1 MAIFTKSI
9 KRMSNR
15 VFICTSISIVFLCFL
30 SHCYSLAATA
40 DVVTTIDLETLYTV
54 EHQEAETSFINYLL
68 TLYSNGISRDVVQ
81 KFSNQLDAGYG
92 VYFKKTNNDISAMV
106 YEVPKKVSY
115 SEHSITLFNSGYTTS
130 TNCFK
135 AYIVT
140 YYSFFPDD
148 RSIAYT
154 DVKNFPN
161 ENSVEWIPKSLLAYN
176 DDVLYNFTQYVS
188 HNAPNLTKIYEAII
202 NVNNNLKSKLDGLRV
217 TVDFSDLDINFQQ
230 IITTI
235 NKTSQDTQNKLNDV
249 KKSIDDTN
257 NFLKNTDTDDSDYGF
272 SSDNGTNDVTSA
284 GLNSIFETFYNCFAN
299 AEEKDVVFPLPF
311 VNQSITIPAK
321 FLENTLKAHGFTFI
335 VNLARTVWL
344 FAIATFIIKDVSNY
358 VDKLKTGE
366 ILSKSD
372 TNIKTD
378 IL

>member
-1 MAIFTKSI
+1 MVISNGFI
-9 KRMSNR
+9 KRVLNR
-15 VFICTSISIVFLCFL
+15 FCLWAFFCIILSCFL
-30 SHCYSLAATA
+30 LPSYSLAATA
-40 DVVTTIDLETLYTV
+40 NVVSTIDLETLYTV
-54 EHQEAETSFINYLL
+54 EFQQAETSFINYLL
-68 TLYSNGISRDVVQ
+68 TLYSNGVSRDVIQ
-81 KFSNQLDAGYG
+81 KFSSQLDAGYG

-106 YEVPKKVSY
+106 YEVPKHVSY
-115 SEHSITLFNSGYTTS
+115 SEQTLTLFNSGYTTS

-161 ENSVEWIPKSLLAYN
+161 ENSTEWIPKSLLAYN
-176 DDVLYNFTQYVS
+176 DDVLYNFTQYVT

-235 NKTSQDTQNKLNDV
+235 NKTSEDTQNKLNDV

-272 SSDNGTNDVTSA
+272 SSDNGTNDITSD
-284 GLNSIFETFYNCFAN
+284 GLNSIFTTFYNCFAN
-299 AEEKDVVFPLPF
+299 AEEKDIVFPLPF
-311 VNQSITIPAK
+311 VNKSITIPSK
-321 FLENTLKAHGFTFI
+321 FLENTLKAHGFSF
-335 VNLARTVWL
+335 VVDLARTVWL
-344 FAIATFIIKDVSNY
+344 FAISCFIIKDVSNY
-358 VDKLKTGE
+358 VEKLKTGE